1 MRNAG
6 LAQLGEHHV
15 YTVEVGGSSPSA
27 RTRPAVGQVI
37 TAVETTS
44 CVNTLYRT
52 GLRDDFDGEMDSCF
66 LTPIVQQK
74 RK

>member
-15 YTVEVGGSSPSA
+15 YTVEVTGPSPVP

-44 CVNTLYRT
+44 CVNTLYRA
-52 GLRDDFDGEMDSCF
+52 G
-66 LTPIVQQK
+66 
-74 RK
+74 